1 MKTSFGVHLVP
12 TRRALGVMGHC
23 IMLVSSML
31 IALTAAHAA
40 VMRTPASERFGMG
53 VEASDPVPAH
63 LDLTR
68 FLLKRVDDPEQL
80 RGYQVA
86 ILAADGVDGFELEIP
101 WRFLVERGATV
112 HVIIPRPAGTPQA
125 AGSGAVIGPKTRIAV
140 INPSGEERD
149 SSFDRFL
156 DQVQAADYDAVYLP
170 GFAAPPL
177 ERATP
182 HSMAF
187 LREAVRSGTPI
198 FAIGDSPLLL
208 LDAGLLDRKHATGSP
223 ATLSKLSTSNVIVI
237 DAPVVQDGNIHTS
250 RDDFD
255 MPAMM
260 DALLATLLA
269 RSAE

>member
-1 MKTSFGVHLVP
+1 MKTSFGVRLVP
-12 TRRALGVMGHC
+12 TRRAVAAISHRITLM
-23 IMLVSSML
+23 SSML

-40 VMRTPASERFGMG
+40 VMRTPASERVGTA
-53 VEASDPVPAH
+53 VEASDAVPAH
-63 LDLTR
+63 VELTR
-68 FLLKRVDDPEQL
+68 FLLQEVDNPEQL

-112 HVIIPRPAGTPQA
+112 HVIIPRPAGTLQA

-140 INPSGEERD
+140 INPSGEEDD

-156 DQVQAADYDAVYLP
+156 DQVQVGDYDAVYLP
-170 GFAAPPL
+170 GFGAPPL
-177 ERATP
+177 ERDAP
-182 HSMAF
+182 HRIAF
-187 LREAVRSGTPI
+187 LREAVRSGKPI
-198 FAIGDSPLLL
+198 FAIGNSPLSLL
-208 LDAGLLDRKHATGSP
+208 EAGLLDRKQATGNP
-223 ATLSKLSTSNVIVI
+223 ATRFELGASNVTVI

-255 MPAMM
+255 VPAMM
-260 DALLATLLA
+260 DALVAMLLA